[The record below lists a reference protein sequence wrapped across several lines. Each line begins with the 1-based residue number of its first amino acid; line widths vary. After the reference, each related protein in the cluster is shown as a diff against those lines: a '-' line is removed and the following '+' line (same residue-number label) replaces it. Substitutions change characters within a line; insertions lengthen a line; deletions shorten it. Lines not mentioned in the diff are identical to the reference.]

1 MTQLVERGPA
11 ATTVSFLRSLENGD
25 LAAVKTLIAPEFTMQ
40 FPGGVEFADFD
51 ALFAWARGR
60 YTGVRKKFE
69 RIDTT
74 ESGDAAIVHVSGTL
88 SGRWLDGDEFSGI
101 RFIDRF
107 DLKAGLIVRQTVWND
122 MGEAKLKRQ
131 AGHGAAINPADKT
144 SSAPG
149 TSGASGA

>member
-1 MTQLVERGPA
+1 MTQLVESGPA
-11 ATTVSFLRSLENGD
+11 ATAVSFLRSLENGD
-25 LAAVKTLIAPEFTMQ
+25 LAAVKALIAPGFTMQ
-40 FPGGVEFADFD
+40 FPGGAEFADFD

-69 RIDTT
+69 RIDAT

-101 RFIDRF
+101 RYIDRF

-122 MGEAKLKRQ
+122 MGEARLKR
-131 AGHGAAINPADKT
+131 AADHGAAINPADKT
-144 SSAPG
+144 SSASG

>member
-1 MTQLVERGPA
+1 MTQLNESGPA
-11 ATTVSFLRSLENGD
+11 ATAVSFLRALENRD
-25 LAAVKTLIAPEFTMQ
+25 LDAAKALTAPGFTMQ

-69 RIDTT
+69 RIDGA
-74 ESGDAAIVHVSGTL
+74 ESNGSAIVHVSGTL

-101 RFIDRF
+101 RYIDRF

-122 MGEAKLKRQ
+122 MGEAKLNRR
-131 AGHGAAINPADKT
+131 ADHGAAINPADKT
-144 SSAPG
+144 SSASG

>member
-1 MTQLVERGPA
+1 MTQLVESGPA
-11 ATTVSFLRSLENGD
+11 ATVVSFLRSLENGD
-25 LAAVKTLIAPEFTMQ
+25 LATVKALIAPGFTMQ

-74 ESGDAAIVHVSGTL
+74 ESGDSTIVHVSGTL
-88 SGRWLDGDEFSGI
+88 SGRWLDGDEFFGI
-101 RFIDRF
+101 RYIDRF

-131 AGHGAAINPADKT
+131 AGHGAAIKAADKT
-144 SSAPG
+144 SSAPE
-149 TSGASGA
+149 TAGASGA